1 MGLPFLA
8 PLLPALGKKILAAGA
23 GAAASAAAAAPHLVQ
38 RAQQISLPALSR
50 GLAKASIAGGATGRV
65 VRSQTGDVEARVGQP
80 RASGAMDFR
89 RVAPW
94 SQLPFSPID
103 SPAGESITRSPV
115 APITPTRSPVAPITP
130 APSQPS
136 LSAGPVGEFVSRAPA
151 TPPAITT
158 EARSPI
164 TTPAT
169 APIPASLPPIPVIPG
184 GGTGFSGGVG
194 RVPAESMLPPTPV
207 LPSEIFEP
215 AGQFSGMP
223 MGPMG
228 QFDAMTRALQL
239 KQGDHS
245 RFIQTPATG
254 VASFG
259 PAPAQERMLR
269 KLRDRE
275 LVGRVL

>member
-1 MGLPFLA
+1 M
-8 PLLPALGKKILAAGA
+8 
-23 GAAASAAAAAPHLVQ
+23 Q

-80 RASGAMDFR
+80 RAGGAMDFTP
-89 RVAPW
+89 VGI
-94 SQLPFSPID
+94 S
-103 SPAGESITRSPV
+103 TVRSPV

-136 LSAGPVGEFVSRAPA
+136 LSVGLASESVSRSPITPAPPI
-151 TPPAITT
+151 TPITPVSPPAITT
-158 EARSPI
+158 EARAPI
-164 TTPAT
+164 ITPAT
-169 APIPASLPPIPVIPG
+169 APMPAPLPPIPAIPG
-184 GGTGFSGGVG
+184 GGAGFSGGVG
-194 RVPAESMLPPTPV
+194 RVPAESILPPTPV
-207 LPSEIFEP
+207 LPSEIFKP
-215 AGQFSGMP
+215 SGQFDRT
-223 MGPMG
+223 PMG
-228 QFDAMTRALQL
+228 QFDAMTRALQFR
-239 KQGDHS
+239 QGDPS

-254 VASFG
+254 VTPFG

>member
-80 RASGAMDFR
+80 RAGGAMDFTP
-89 RVAPW
+89 VGI
-94 SQLPFSPID
+94 S
-103 SPAGESITRSPV
+103 TVRSPV
-115 APITPTRSPVAPITP
+115 SPITPTRSQLDPITP